1 MFAKLTIVQ
10 KIAYGFAAML
20 VLIIGG
26 VSVTSLGV
34 SSIATQFDGLIVQD
48 VAAVRH
54 ISNAKIALLEA
65 RRPEKDLLY
74 ADDPTLVDTSKSSIG
89 VMLEQAALTVKVG
102 QVIGDTALLEKAQ
115 LILAQ
120 AQDYQKAFVAMAAAN
135 IGQPRMIATLGVR
148 LVRNT
153 LRPRDHLPR

>member
-74 ADDPTLVDTSKSSIG
+74 A
-89 VMLEQAALTVKVG
+89 
-102 QVIGDTALLEKAQ
+102 VI
-115 LILAQ
+115 
-120 AQDYQKAFVAMAAAN
+120 AN
-135 IGQPRMIATLGVR
+135 T
-148 LVRNT
+148 
-153 LRPRDHLPR
+153 